1 MGDEFSV
8 INAMKIIFLDID
20 GVLNSVMYDAAR
32 EERADTRIDM
42 SRVKLLADIVN
53 ATDAKIVLSSTWRED
68 WDKSPELC
76 GDDGEYI
83 NRCLAK
89 YGLSIIDKTPYL
101 SYSDDRTL
109 EILDWLARHRGEVEN
124 FVILDDIN
132 CGWGELCS
140 RVVITNPYG
149 YGLEEA
155 HVQKAL
161 DILNEEN
168 LSAL

>member
-1 MGDEFSV
+1 MSV
-8 INAMKIIFLDID
+8 NTKYIFLDID
-20 GVLNSVMYDAAR
+20 GVLNSVMYDAGR
-32 EERADTRIDM
+32 SEERADNRIDR
-42 SRVKLLADIVN
+42 SRVRLLANIVN

-68 WDKSPELC
+68 WDKDTKLC
-76 GDDGEYI
+76 GSDGKYI
-83 NRCLAK
+83 NNCLSE

-101 SYSDDRTL
+101 SYSDERRL
-109 EILDWLARHRGEVEN
+109 EILDWLAQHHGEVES

-132 CGWGELCS
+132 CGWGELYS

-155 HVQKAL
+155 HVQQAL